1 MGDLDPGLDL
11 SLWSG
16 WYKFGKTQGRQRLMS
31 TAGSPPATQTI
42 DGLQIEILTRGNGK
56 PLLFLHPELGLDPAA
71 AVVDRLASGARLVA
85 PSHPGFGRSEV
96 TKSLTTV
103 DDLAYFYLDLIEA
116 LDLRGAALV
125 GVSFGAWIA
134 AEIAIK
140 STARLSHLVLA
151 DAVGIKVSDRETR
164 DIPDI
169 FAMTDGQF
177 AELAYA
183 DPAIGKI
190 DYTAKPEAELKIV
203 ARNREATAR
212 YAWSP
217 YLHDPKLKG
226 RLHRIRIPTLVLWGD
241 KDRLTAPDYGRAY
254 AAAIPGARFEL
265 IGACGHFPHI
275 EQPEAFAR
283 TVLGFIGGSK

>member
-1 MGDLDPGLDL
+1 MNLADGKSTIEVNGIGLEMDV
-11 SLWSG
+11 
-16 WYKFGKTQGRQRLMS
+16 R
-31 TAGSPPATQTI
+31 GS
-42 DGLQIEILTRGNGK
+42 GK
-56 PLLFLHPELGLDPAA
+56 PLLFLHPEIGMERAGPALDALAKGERVIAPTHPAYGKPP
-71 AVVDRLASGARLVA
+71 V
-85 PSHPGFGRSEV
+85 P
-96 TKSLTTV
+96 LTFSTI
-103 DDLAYFYLDLIEA
+103 DDIAYLYLDLLDA
-116 LDLRGAALV
+116 LDLRDAALV

-151 DAVGIKVSDRETR
+151 GAVGIKVGDRETR

-169 FAMTDGQF
+169 FAMTESQYL
-177 AELAYA
+177 ELAYA
-183 DPAIGKI
+183 DPAIAKV
-190 DYTAKPEAELKIV
+190 DYTTRPEAELKIV

-217 YLHDPKLKG
+217 YMHDPKLKG

-254 AAAIPGARFEL
+254 AAAIPEARFEL
-265 IGACGHFPHI
+265 IGACGHFPHL

-283 TVLGFIGGSK
+283 QVLGFIGGSK